1 MYKIFIVSDG
11 TGRTAKQLINAA
23 LTQFPEIESEIIV
36 YPVVRDQGKIT
47 EIIGEAKIHNALIA
61 HTIVDNT
68 LKNYLTNACY
78 QKNINLVDL
87 IGPLIGKMSDIF
99 SDEPSQDQGLYYQTN
114 QEYFQ
119 RIDAVQFAFK
129 HDDGARVEEIDKAEI
144 ILLGVSRT
152 FKTPLSVYLAY
163 NGFFVANIPII
174 KGIQLPD
181 LNNVDPSKIFCLTTI
196 PAELSKLRTTR
207 SESYGGYVKE
217 YSDLE
222 SVREE
227 LLYANR
233 YFSLHPEWK
242 IINVTNKPIEEI
254 ASEILNIV
262 SKKVL

>member
-23 LTQFPEIESEIIV
+23 LTQFPEKKSELV
-36 YPVVRDQGKIT
+36 LYPVVRDQKKIR
-47 EIIGEAKIHNALIA
+47 EILSEAKKYNVLIA
-61 HTIVDNT
+61 HTIVDNA
-68 LKNYLTNACY
+68 LKNYLTNECNLM
-78 QKNINLVDL
+78 NIKLVDL
-87 IGPLIGKMSDIF
+87 IGPLISKMSDIF
-99 SDEPSQDQGLYYQTN
+99 ADEPSQDQGLYYQTN

-119 RIDAVQFAFK
+119 RIDAVQFTFK
-129 HDDGARVEEIDKAEI
+129 HDDGARVDEIDKAEI

-163 NGFFVANIPII
+163 NGYFVANIPII

-181 LNNVDPSKIFCLTTI
+181 LNKIDPSKIFCLTTI
-196 PAELSKLRTTR
+196 PNELSKLRTSR
-207 SESYGGYVKE
+207 SESLGGYVKE

-222 SVREE
+222 AVKEE
-227 LLYANR
+227 LLFASR

-254 ASEILNIV
+254 ASEILNII
-262 SKKVL
+262 SKKAV

>member
-36 YPVVRDQGKIT
+36 YPVVRDQEKIT
-47 EIIGEAKIHNALIA
+47 EIISEAKIHNALIA
-61 HTIVDNT
+61 HTIVDNA
-68 LKNYLTNACY
+68 LKNYLSNACNLM
-78 QKNINLVDL
+78 NINLVDL
-87 IGPLIGKMSDIF
+87 IGPVISKMSGIF

-181 LNNVDPSKIFCLTTI
+181 LNNIDPSKIFCLTTI
-196 PAELSKLRTTR
+196 PVELSKLRTTR